1 LKIAVV
7 GSQGVGKSTLIEEFV
22 RRRPEYVIIPEI
34 AREMLE
40 RAGGTV
46 PSWFDFQL
54 ELLWRKIEA
63 ETEARVLGNV
73 ISDRTVVDNWAF
85 AMYHRVF
92 PEDLMS
98 AFREMGI
105 AYANDYYDLFVFLPV
120 EDVPFARNRDAEM
133 REGVD
138 RLIRSVLPRLEPVT
152 ILTGALDERID
163 RLLSAMESV

>member
-7 GSQGVGKSTLIEEFV
+7 GSQGVGKSTLIKEFV

-63 ETEARVLGNV
+63 ETEARALT
-73 ISDRTVVDNWAF
+73 DQ
-85 AMYHRVF
+85 
-92 PEDLMS
+92 
-98 AFREMGI
+98 
-105 AYANDYYDLFVFLPV
+105 ANDYCDRQLAQLEIELGQVAKQV
-120 EDVPFARNRDAEM
+120 KAGRTVIRARLM
-133 REGVD
+133 HGGEGG
-138 RLIRSVLPRLEPVT
+138 E
-152 ILTGALDERID
+152 
-163 RLLSAMESV
+163 